1 MTKTPIIFYSVI
13 FVLSFANFV
22 GNFPATYVIPL
33 TEYYNVKKSMA
44 KDDQFQQELDHSSI
58 SKKCNEQVYL
68 SYLQAKDLETCV
80 FQETKIRTTNYVE
93 YYDDTILTFHRSWQL
108 CCYVAYDEYDEHH
121 YF

>member
-22 GNFPATYVIPL
+22 GNFPATYAIPL

-80 FQETKIRTTNYVE
+80 FQETKIRTINYNKRH
-93 YYDDTILTFHRSWQL
+93 D
-108 CCYVAYDEYDEHH
+108 YVQ
-121 YF
+121 